1 MRKVLYAL
9 MGFLLTFSALK
20 ADDFLEEANETAPAH
35 LNHPMQD
42 LNAIQGSFFDKNR
55 SKMSNTLNIDYFQ
68 GQTYKIRLR
77 YAMATLLF
85 FSKPISDF
93 VLGDKVGFD
102 AKILESNDRILLIKP
117 LQIGVDSNISVIDN
131 EGKIFS
137 FYVFSTTF
145 TSSKHPNL
153 QVFIEDKNYYS
164 NAFLKPQKENKEKE
178 NKEKENKEKENKEK
192 ENKENT
198 LENAPTNNKP
208 LKEEKE
214 ETKEKE
220 EETITIGDNTNA
232 MKIVKK
238 DIQKGYKALKSS
250 QKKWYCLWACSK
262 KSKLSLMPKE
272 IFNDKQFT
280 YFKFDK
286 RLALSKFPVVYKVVD
301 GYDNPVNTRI
311 VGDYIIAED
320 VSAKWTLRLGKDY
333 LCIRFVKRSKDE

>member
-9 MGFLLTFSALK
+9 MGFLLAFSVLK

-117 LQIGVDSNISVIDN
+117 LQIGVDSNISVIDS

-153 QVFIEDKNYYS
+153 QVFIEDKNYYF
-164 NAFLKPQKENKEKE
+164 NAFLKPQNKENVL
-178 NKEKENKEKENKEK
+178 
-192 ENKENT
+192 ENT
-198 LENAPTNNKP
+198 LENTPTNNKP
-208 LKEEKE
+208 LKEKKE

-220 EETITIGDNTNA
+220 EETIIIGDNTNA

-250 QKKWYCLWACSK
+250 QRKWYCLGICSK
-262 KSKLSLMPKE
+262 KSKPSLMPEE

-286 RLALSKFPVVYKVVD
+286 KLALSKFPVIYKVVD

-320 VSAKWTLRLGKDY
+320 VSTKWTLRLGKDY
-333 LCIRFVKRSKDE
+333 LCIRFVKKGKDE

>member
-1 MRKVLYAL
+1 MRKVLCTL
-9 MGFLLTFSALK
+9 VGFLLVFSALK
-20 ADDFLEEANETAPAH
+20 ADDFLEEANETAPAN

-131 EGKIFS
+131 EGKVFS

-164 NAFLKPQKENKEKE
+164 NAFMKPQIQ
-178 NKEKENKEKENKEK
+178 
-192 ENKENT
+192 ENT
-198 LENAPTNNKP
+198 LENAPTNNNKP

-214 ETKEKE
+214 ETKE

-238 DIQKGYKALKSS
+238 DIQKGYRALKSS
-250 QKKWYCLWACSK
+250 QRKWYCLWICSK
-262 KSKLSLMPKE
+262 KSKLSLMPEE

-286 RLALSKFPVVYKVVD
+286 KLALSKFPVIYKVVD

-333 LCIRFVKRSKDE
+333 LCIRFVKKGKDE

>member
-1 MRKVLYAL
+1 MRKFLYAF
-9 MGFLLTFSALK
+9 MGFLLAFSALK
-20 ADDFLEEANETAPAH
+20 ADDFLEEVNETAPAH

-117 LQIGVDSNISVIDN
+117 LQIGVDSNISVIDS

-164 NAFLKPQKENKEKE
+164 NAFLKPQKENKE
-178 NKEKENKEKENKEK
+178 
-192 ENKENT
+192 NKENT
-198 LENAPTNNKP
+198 LENTPTNNKL

-232 MKIVKK
+232 MKIIKK

-250 QKKWYCLWACSK
+250 QRKWYCLWICSK

-286 RLALSKFPVVYKVVD
+286 RLALSKFPVIYKVVD

-320 VSAKWTLRLGKDY
+320 VSAKWTLRSGKDY
-333 LCIRFVKRSKDE
+333 LCIRFVKRAKDE

>member
-9 MGFLLTFSALK
+9 VGFLLVFSALK
-20 ADDFLEEANETAPAH
+20 ADDFLEEANETAPAN

-55 SKMSNTLNIDYFQ
+55 SKMSNTLNVDYFQ

-131 EGKIFS
+131 EGKVFS

-164 NAFLKPQKENKEKE
+164 NAFMKPQ
-178 NKEKENKEKENKEK
+178 
-192 ENKENT
+192 NKENT
-198 LENAPTNNKP
+198 LEKASTNNKP

-214 ETKEKE
+214 ETKE
-220 EETITIGDNTNA
+220 EETIIIGDNTNA

-238 DIQKGYKALKSS
+238 DIQKGYRALKSS
-250 QKKWYCLWACSK
+250 QRKWYCLGICSK
-262 KSKLSLMPKE
+262 KSKLSLMPEE

-286 RLALSKFPVVYKVVD
+286 KLALSKFPVIYKVVD

-333 LCIRFVKRSKDE
+333 LCIRFIKKGKDE

>member
-1 MRKVLYAL
+1 MRKFLYAL
-9 MGFLLTFSALK
+9 MGFLLAFSALK

-117 LQIGVDSNISVIDN
+117 LQIGVDSNISVIDS

-164 NAFLKPQKENKEKE
+164 NAFLKPQKENKE
-178 NKEKENKEKENKEK
+178 
-192 ENKENT
+192 NKENA
-198 LENAPTNNKP
+198 LENTLTNDNKP
-208 LKEEKE
+208 LKEETLKEEKE

-250 QKKWYCLWACSK
+250 QRKWYCLGICSK

-286 RLALSKFPVVYKVVD
+286 KLALSKFPVIYKVVD

-333 LCIRFVKRSKDE
+333 LCIRFVKRAKDE

>member
-9 MGFLLTFSALK
+9 MGFLLAFSVLK
-20 ADDFLEEANETAPAH
+20 ADDFLEEANETAPVH

-153 QVFIEDKNYYS
+153 QVFIEDKNYYT
-164 NAFLKPQKENKEKE
+164 NAFIKPQKENQEKE
-178 NKEKENKEKENKEK
+178 NKED
-192 ENKENT
+192 T

-214 ETKEKE
+214 ETKTPE
-220 EETITIGDNTNA
+220 EEVITIGDNTNA
-232 MKIVKK
+232 MKIIKK

-250 QKKWYCLWACSK
+250 QRKWYCLWACSK
-262 KSKLSLMPKE
+262 KSKLSLMPEE

-286 RLALSKFPVVYKVVD
+286 RLALSKFPVIYKVVD

-311 VGDYIIAED
+311 VGDYIIAEG

-333 LCIRFVKRSKDE
+333 LCIRFVKRSKNE

>member
-9 MGFLLTFSALK
+9 MGFLLAFSALE

-117 LQIGVDSNISVIDN
+117 LQIGVDSNISVIDS

-164 NAFLKPQKENKEKE
+164 NAFLKPQ
-178 NKEKENKEKENKEK
+178 K

-250 QKKWYCLWACSK
+250 QRKWYCLWACSK

-286 RLALSKFPVVYKVVD
+286 RLALSKFPVIYKVVD

-333 LCIRFVKRSKDE
+333 LCIRFVKKGKDE

>member
-1 MRKVLYAL
+1 MRKVLCAL
-9 MGFLLTFSALK
+9 VGFLLAFSALK
-20 ADDFLEEANETAPAH
+20 ADDFLEEANETAPAN

-68 GQTYKIRLR
+68 GQTYRIRLR

-164 NAFLKPQKENKEKE
+164 NAFMKPQIQ
-178 NKEKENKEKENKEK
+178 
-192 ENKENT
+192 ENT
-198 LENAPTNNKP
+198 LENAPKNNNKP

-214 ETKEKE
+214 EIKEE
-220 EETITIGDNTNA
+220 EETIIIGDNTNA

-238 DIQKGYKALKSS
+238 DIQKGYRALKSS
-250 QKKWYCLWACSK
+250 QRKWYCLWICSK
-262 KSKLSLMPKE
+262 KSKLSLMPEE

-286 RLALSKFPVVYKVVD
+286 KLALSKFPVIYKVVD

-333 LCIRFVKRSKDE
+333 LCIRFVKKGKDE

>member
-9 MGFLLTFSALK
+9 VGFLLAFSALK
-20 ADDFLEEANETAPAH
+20 ADDFLEEANETAPAN
-35 LNHPMQD
+35 LSHPMQD

-131 EGKIFS
+131 EGKVFS

-164 NAFLKPQKENKEKE
+164 NAFMKPQ
-178 NKEKENKEKENKEK
+178 
-192 ENKENT
+192 NKENT
-198 LENAPTNNKP
+198 FEKVPTNNKP

-214 ETKEKE
+214 ETKE

-238 DIQKGYKALKSS
+238 DIQRGYRALKSS
-250 QKKWYCLWACSK
+250 QRKWYCLGICSK
-262 KSKLSLMPKE
+262 KSKLSLMPEE

-286 RLALSKFPVVYKVVD
+286 KLALSKFPVIYKVVD

-333 LCIRFVKRSKDE
+333 LCIRFIKKGKDE

>member
-1 MRKVLYAL
+1 MRKVLCTL
-9 MGFLLTFSALK
+9 VGFLLAFSVLK
-20 ADDFLEEANETAPAH
+20 ADDFLEEANETAPAN

-131 EGKIFS
+131 EGKVFS

-164 NAFLKPQKENKEKE
+164 NAFMKLQ
-178 NKEKENKEKENKEK
+178 
-192 ENKENT
+192 NKENT
-198 LENAPTNNKP
+198 LEKAPTNNNKP

-214 ETKEKE
+214 ETKE

-238 DIQKGYKALKSS
+238 DIQRGYRALKSS
-250 QKKWYCLWACSK
+250 QRKWYCLWICSK
-262 KSKLSLMPKE
+262 KSKLSLMPEE

-286 RLALSKFPVVYKVVD
+286 KLALSKFPVIYKVVD

-320 VSAKWTLRLGKDY
+320 VSAKWTLRSGKDY
-333 LCIRFVKRSKDE
+333 LCIRFIKKGKDE

>member
-9 MGFLLTFSALK
+9 MGFLLAFSVLK

-117 LQIGVDSNISVIDN
+117 LQIGVDSNISVIDS

-153 QVFIEDKNYYS
+153 QVFIEDKNYYT
-164 NAFLKPQKENKEKE
+164 NAFIKPQKENQE
-178 NKEKENKEKENKEK
+178 NM
-192 ENKENT
+192 T
-198 LENAPTNNKP
+198 ENAPTNDNKP
-208 LKEEKE
+208 LKEESLKE
-214 ETKEKE
+214 EKEEAKEKEKTKEKE

-232 MKIVKK
+232 MKIIKK

-250 QKKWYCLWACSK
+250 QRKWYCLWACSK

-286 RLALSKFPVVYKVVD
+286 RLALSKFPVIYKVVD

-333 LCIRFVKRSKDE
+333 LCIRFVKKAKDE

>member
-9 MGFLLTFSALK
+9 MGFLLAFSVLK
-20 ADDFLEEANETAPAH
+20 ADDFLEEANETAPAN

-117 LQIGVDSNISVIDN
+117 LQIGVDSNISVIDS

-178 NKEKENKEKENKEK
+178 NKE
-192 ENKENT
+192 NT
-198 LENAPTNNKP
+198 LENAPINNKP

-238 DIQKGYKALKSS
+238 DIQKGYRALKSS
-250 QKKWYCLWACSK
+250 QRKWYCLWACSK

-286 RLALSKFPVVYKVVD
+286 RLALSKFPVIYKVVD

-333 LCIRFVKRSKDE
+333 LCIRFVKKAKDE

>member
-1 MRKVLYAL
+1 MRKVLCTL
-9 MGFLLTFSALK
+9 VGFLLAFSALK
-20 ADDFLEEANETAPAH
+20 ADDFLEEANETAPAN

-131 EGKIFS
+131 EGKVFS

-164 NAFLKPQKENKEKE
+164 NAFMKPQ
-178 NKEKENKEKENKEK
+178 
-192 ENKENT
+192 NKENT
-198 LENAPTNNKP
+198 LEKAPTNNKP
-208 LKEEKE
+208 LKVGKE

-232 MKIVKK
+232 MTIVKK
-238 DIQKGYKALKSS
+238 DIQKGYRALKSS
-250 QKKWYCLWACSK
+250 QRKWYCLGICSK
-262 KSKLSLMPKE
+262 KSKLSLMPEE

-286 RLALSKFPVVYKVVD
+286 KLALSKFPVIYKVVD

-333 LCIRFVKRSKDE
+333 LCIRFVKKGKDE

>member
-1 MRKVLYAL
+1 MRKVF
-9 MGFLLTFSALK
+9 MGFLLVFSTLK

-55 SKMSNTLNIDYFQ
+55 SKMSNTLNINYFQ

-117 LQIGVDSNISVIDN
+117 LQIGVDSNISVIDS

-153 QVFIEDKNYYS
+153 QVFIEDKNYYT
-164 NAFLKPQKENKEKE
+164 NAFIKPQKENQE
-178 NKEKENKEKENKEK
+178 NMA
-192 ENKENT
+192 
-198 LENAPTNNKP
+198 ENAPKDAQKNNHKP

-220 EETITIGDNTNA
+220 EEAIIIGDNTNT
-232 MKIVKK
+232 MKIIKK

-250 QKKWYCLWACSK
+250 QRKWYCLWACSK
-262 KSKLSLMPKE
+262 KSKLSLMPEE

-286 RLALSKFPVVYKVVD
+286 RLALSKFPVIYKVVD

-333 LCIRFVKRSKDE
+333 LCIRFIKRSKGE

>member
-1 MRKVLYAL
+1 MRKFLYAL
-9 MGFLLTFSALK
+9 MGFLLAFSALK

-117 LQIGVDSNISVIDN
+117 LQIGVDSNISVIDS

-164 NAFLKPQKENKEKE
+164 NAFLKPQKENKE
-178 NKEKENKEKENKEK
+178 
-192 ENKENT
+192 NT

-232 MKIVKK
+232 MKIIKK

-250 QKKWYCLWACSK
+250 QRKWYCLWACSK

-286 RLALSKFPVVYKVVD
+286 RLALSKFPVIYKVVD

-320 VSAKWTLRLGKDY
+320 VSTKWTLRLGKDY
-333 LCIRFVKRSKDE
+333 LCIRFVKKAKDE

>member
-9 MGFLLTFSALK
+9 MGFLLAFSALK
-20 ADDFLEEANETAPAH
+20 ADDFLEEANETAPAN

-117 LQIGVDSNISVIDN
+117 LQIGVDSNISVIDS

-153 QVFIEDKNYYS
+153 QVFIEDKNYYT
-164 NAFLKPQKENKEKE
+164 NAFIKPQKENQE
-178 NKEKENKEKENKEK
+178 NMA
-192 ENKENT
+192 
-198 LENAPTNNKP
+198 ENAPKDAPKNNHKP
-208 LKEEKE
+208 LKE
-214 ETKEKE
+214 EKE

-232 MKIVKK
+232 MKIIKK
-238 DIQKGYKALKSS
+238 DIQKGYRALKSS
-250 QKKWYCLWACSK
+250 QRKWYCLGICSK
-262 KSKLSLMPKE
+262 KSKPSLMPKE

-286 RLALSKFPVVYKVVD
+286 RLALSKFPVIYKVVD

-320 VSAKWTLRLGKDY
+320 VSTKWTLRLGKDY
-333 LCIRFVKRSKDE
+333 LCIRFVKKGKDE

>member
-1 MRKVLYAL
+1 MRKFLYAL
-9 MGFLLTFSALK
+9 MGFLLAFSALK

-55 SKMSNTLNIDYFQ
+55 SKMSNTLNINYFQ

-117 LQIGVDSNISVIDN
+117 LQIGVDSNISVIDS

-164 NAFLKPQKENKEKE
+164 NAFLKPQKEN
-178 NKEKENKEKENKEK
+178 K

-250 QKKWYCLWACSK
+250 QRKWYCLGICSK

-286 RLALSKFPVVYKVVD
+286 RLALSKFPVIYKVVD
-301 GYDNPVNTRI
+301 GYDNLVNTRI

-333 LCIRFVKRSKDE
+333 LCIRFVKKAKDE

>member
-9 MGFLLTFSALK
+9 VGFLLAFSVLK
-20 ADDFLEEANETAPAH
+20 ADDFLEEANETAPAN

-153 QVFIEDKNYYS
+153 QVFIDDKNYYS
-164 NAFLKPQKENKEKE
+164 NAFMKPQ
-178 NKEKENKEKENKEK
+178 
-192 ENKENT
+192 NKENT

-208 LKEEKE
+208 LKEEPLKE
-214 ETKEKE
+214 ETKE

-232 MKIVKK
+232 MKIIKK
-238 DIQKGYKALKSS
+238 DIQKGYRALKSS
-250 QKKWYCLWACSK
+250 QRKWYCLGICSK
-262 KSKLSLMPKE
+262 KSKPSLMPKE

-286 RLALSKFPVVYKVVD
+286 RLALSKFPVIYKVVD

-333 LCIRFVKRSKDE
+333 LCIRFVKKAKDE

>member
-9 MGFLLTFSALK
+9 VGFLLAFSALK
-20 ADDFLEEANETAPAH
+20 ADDFLEEANETAPAN
-35 LNHPMQD
+35 LSHPMQD

-131 EGKIFS
+131 EGKVFS

-164 NAFLKPQKENKEKE
+164 NAFMKPQ
-178 NKEKENKEKENKEK
+178 
-192 ENKENT
+192 NKENI
-198 LENAPTNNKP
+198 LEKAPINNKP

-214 ETKEKE
+214 ETKE

-238 DIQKGYKALKSS
+238 DIQKGYRALKSS
-250 QKKWYCLWACSK
+250 QRKWYCLGICSK
-262 KSKLSLMPKE
+262 KSKLSLMPEE

-286 RLALSKFPVVYKVVD
+286 KLALSKFPVIYKVVD

-320 VSAKWTLRLGKDY
+320 VSAKWTLRSGKDY
-333 LCIRFVKRSKDE
+333 LCIRFIKKGKDE

>member
-1 MRKVLYAL
+1 MRKVLCTL
-9 MGFLLTFSALK
+9 VGFLLVSSALK
-20 ADDFLEEANETAPAH
+20 ADDFLEEANETAPAN

-55 SKMSNTLNIDYFQ
+55 SKMSNTLNVDYFQ

-131 EGKIFS
+131 EGKVFS

-164 NAFLKPQKENKEKE
+164 NAFMKPQ
-178 NKEKENKEKENKEK
+178 
-192 ENKENT
+192 NKENI
-198 LENAPTNNKP
+198 LENTPTNNKP

-214 ETKEKE
+214 ETKE

-238 DIQKGYKALKSS
+238 DIQKGYRALKSS
-250 QKKWYCLWACSK
+250 QRKWYCLGICSK
-262 KSKLSLMPKE
+262 KSKLSLMPEE

-286 RLALSKFPVVYKVVD
+286 KLALSKFPVIYKVVD

-333 LCIRFVKRSKDE
+333 LCIRFIKKGKDE

>member
-9 MGFLLTFSALK
+9 MGFLLAFSALK
-20 ADDFLEEANETAPAH
+20 ADDFLEEANETAPAN

-164 NAFLKPQKENKEKE
+164 NAFMKPQIQK
-178 NKEKENKEKENKEK
+178 
-192 ENKENT
+192 NT
-198 LENAPTNNKP
+198 LEKAPTNNKP

-214 ETKEKE
+214 ETKE

-238 DIQKGYKALKSS
+238 DIQKGYRALKSS
-250 QKKWYCLWACSK
+250 QRKWYCLGICSK
-262 KSKLSLMPKE
+262 KSKLSLMPEE

-286 RLALSKFPVVYKVVD
+286 KLALSKFPVIYKVVD

-333 LCIRFVKRSKDE
+333 LCIRFIKKGKDE

>member
-9 MGFLLTFSALK
+9 VGFLLVFSALK
-20 ADDFLEEANETAPAH
+20 SDDFLEEANETAPAN

-131 EGKIFS
+131 EGKVFS

-164 NAFLKPQKENKEKE
+164 NAFMKPQ
-178 NKEKENKEKENKEK
+178 
-192 ENKENT
+192 NKENT
-198 LENAPTNNKP
+198 LEKAPTNNKP

-238 DIQKGYKALKSS
+238 DIQKGYRALKSS
-250 QKKWYCLWACSK
+250 QRKWYCLGICSK
-262 KSKLSLMPKE
+262 KSKLSLMPEE

-286 RLALSKFPVVYKVVD
+286 KLALSKFPVIYKVVD

-333 LCIRFVKRSKDE
+333 LCIRFIKKGKDE

>member
-1 MRKVLYAL
+1 MRKVLCTL
-9 MGFLLTFSALK
+9 VGFLLVSSALK
-20 ADDFLEEANETAPAH
+20 ADDFLEEANETAPAN

-55 SKMSNTLNIDYFQ
+55 SKMSNTLNVDYFQ

-77 YAMATLLF
+77 YAMATLLL

-131 EGKIFS
+131 EGKVFS

-164 NAFLKPQKENKEKE
+164 NAFMKPQ
-178 NKEKENKEKENKEK
+178 
-192 ENKENT
+192 NKENT
-198 LENAPTNNKP
+198 LEKAPTNNKL

-214 ETKEKE
+214 ETKE

-238 DIQKGYKALKSS
+238 DIQKGYRALKSS
-250 QKKWYCLWACSK
+250 QRKWYCLGICSK
-262 KSKLSLMPKE
+262 KSKLSLMPEE

-286 RLALSKFPVVYKVVD
+286 KLALSKFPVIYKVVD

-333 LCIRFVKRSKDE
+333 LCIRFIKKGKDE

>member
-1 MRKVLYAL
+1 MRKVLWGFV
-9 MGFLLTFSALK
+9 GFLLVFSVLK

-35 LNHPMQD
+35 LNHPIQD

-117 LQIGVDSNISVIDN
+117 LQIGVDSNISVIDS

-153 QVFIEDKNYYS
+153 QVFIEDKNYYT
-164 NAFLKPQKENKEKE
+164 NAFIKPQKENQE
-178 NKEKENKEKENKEK
+178 NMA
-192 ENKENT
+192 
-198 LENAPTNNKP
+198 ENAPKDAQKNNHKP

-220 EETITIGDNTNA
+220 EEVIIIGDNTNA
-232 MKIVKK
+232 MKIIKK

-250 QKKWYCLWACSK
+250 QRKWYCLWACSK
-262 KSKLSLMPKE
+262 KSKLSLMPEE

-286 RLALSKFPVVYKVVD
+286 RLALSKFPVIYKVVD

-333 LCIRFVKRSKDE
+333 LCIRFIKRSKSE

>member
-1 MRKVLYAL
+1 MRKVLCTL
-9 MGFLLTFSALK
+9 VGFLLAFSALK
-20 ADDFLEEANETAPAH
+20 ADDFLEEANETAPVN

-102 AKILESNDRILLIKP
+102 AKILESNDRILFIKP

-164 NAFLKPQKENKEKE
+164 NAFMKPQ
-178 NKEKENKEKENKEK
+178 
-192 ENKENT
+192 NKENT
-198 LENAPTNNKP
+198 LEKTPINNKP

-214 ETKEKE
+214 ETKE

-238 DIQKGYKALKSS
+238 DIQKGYRALKSS
-250 QKKWYCLWACSK
+250 QRKWYCLGICSK
-262 KSKLSLMPKE
+262 KSKLSLMPEE

-286 RLALSKFPVVYKVVD
+286 KLALSKFPVVYKVVD

-333 LCIRFVKRSKDE
+333 LCIRFIKKGKDE

>member
-1 MRKVLYAL
+1 MRKVLWGFV
-9 MGFLLTFSALK
+9 GFLLVFSVLK

-117 LQIGVDSNISVIDN
+117 LQIGVDSNVSVIDS

-153 QVFIEDKNYYS
+153 QVFIEDKNYYT
-164 NAFLKPQKENKEKE
+164 NAFIKPLKENQE
-178 NKEKENKEKENKEK
+178 NMA
-192 ENKENT
+192 
-198 LENAPTNNKP
+198 ENAPKDAQKNNKP

-220 EETITIGDNTNA
+220 EEVIIIGDNTNA
-232 MKIVKK
+232 MKIIKK

-250 QKKWYCLWACSK
+250 QRKWYCLWACSK
-262 KSKLSLMPKE
+262 KSKLSLMPEE

-286 RLALSKFPVVYKVVD
+286 RLALSKFPVIYKVVD

-320 VSAKWTLRLGKDY
+320 VSTKWTLRLGKDY
-333 LCIRFVKRSKDE
+333 LCIRFVKRSKSE

>member
-1 MRKVLYAL
+1 MRKVLCTL
-9 MGFLLTFSALK
+9 VGFLLVSSALK
-20 ADDFLEEANETAPAH
+20 ADDFLEEANETAPAN
-35 LNHPMQD
+35 LNHPMQN

-164 NAFLKPQKENKEKE
+164 NAFMKPQ
-178 NKEKENKEKENKEK
+178 
-192 ENKENT
+192 NKENT
-198 LENAPTNNKP
+198 FEKALTNNNKP

-250 QKKWYCLWACSK
+250 QRKWYCLGICSK

-286 RLALSKFPVVYKVVD
+286 KLALSKFPVIYKVVD

-333 LCIRFVKRSKDE
+333 LCIRFIKKGKDE

>member
-9 MGFLLTFSALK
+9 VGFLLAFSALK
-20 ADDFLEEANETAPAH
+20 ADDFLEEANETAPAN

-164 NAFLKPQKENKEKE
+164 NAFIKPQKEN
-178 NKEKENKEKENKEK
+178 K

-208 LKEEKE
+208 LKAEKE

-250 QKKWYCLWACSK
+250 QRKWYCLGICSK

-286 RLALSKFPVVYKVVD
+286 RLALSKFPVIYKVVD

-333 LCIRFVKRSKDE
+333 LCIRFVKKGKDE

>member
-9 MGFLLTFSALK
+9 VGFLLVFSALK
-20 ADDFLEEANETAPAH
+20 ADDFLEEANETAPVN

-131 EGKIFS
+131 EGKVFS

-164 NAFLKPQKENKEKE
+164 NAFMKPQ
-178 NKEKENKEKENKEK
+178 
-192 ENKENT
+192 NKENT
-198 LENAPTNNKP
+198 LEKAPTNNNKP

-214 ETKEKE
+214 ETKE

-238 DIQKGYKALKSS
+238 DIQRGYRALKSS
-250 QKKWYCLWACSK
+250 QRKWYCLWICSK
-262 KSKLSLMPKE
+262 KSKLSLMPEE

-286 RLALSKFPVVYKVVD
+286 KLALSKFPVIYKVVD

-333 LCIRFVKRSKDE
+333 LCIRFIKKGKDE

>member
-1 MRKVLYAL
+1 MRKVLCAL
-9 MGFLLTFSALK
+9 VGFLLVFSALK
-20 ADDFLEEANETAPAH
+20 ADDFLEEANETAPVN

-55 SKMSNTLNIDYFQ
+55 SKMSNTLNVDYFQ

-164 NAFLKPQKENKEKE
+164 NAFMKPQ
-178 NKEKENKEKENKEK
+178 
-192 ENKENT
+192 NKENT
-198 LENAPTNNKP
+198 LEKAPTNNKP

-214 ETKEKE
+214 ETKEE
-220 EETITIGDNTNA
+220 EETIIIGDSTNA

-238 DIQKGYKALKSS
+238 DIQKGYRALKSS
-250 QKKWYCLWACSK
+250 QRKWYCLWICSK
-262 KSKLSLMPKE
+262 KSKLSLMPEE

-286 RLALSKFPVVYKVVD
+286 KLALSKFPVIYKVVD

-333 LCIRFVKRSKDE
+333 LCIRFIKKGKDE

>member
-9 MGFLLTFSALK
+9 VGFLLAFSALK
-20 ADDFLEEANETAPAH
+20 ADDFLEEANETAPAN

-55 SKMSNTLNIDYFQ
+55 SKMSNTLNVDYFQ

-164 NAFLKPQKENKEKE
+164 NAFMKPQ
-178 NKEKENKEKENKEK
+178 
-192 ENKENT
+192 NKENT
-198 LENAPTNNKP
+198 LEKTPTNNKP

-214 ETKEKE
+214 ETKE

-238 DIQKGYKALKSS
+238 DIQKGYRALKSS
-250 QKKWYCLWACSK
+250 QRKWYCLGICSK
-262 KSKLSLMPKE
+262 KSKLSLMPEE

-286 RLALSKFPVVYKVVD
+286 KLALSKFPVIYKVVD

-333 LCIRFVKRSKDE
+333 LCIRFIKKGKDE

>member
-9 MGFLLTFSALK
+9 VGFLLVFSALK
-20 ADDFLEEANETAPAH
+20 ADDFLEEANETAPAN

-164 NAFLKPQKENKEKE
+164 NAFMKPQ
-178 NKEKENKEKENKEK
+178 
-192 ENKENT
+192 NKENT

-238 DIQKGYKALKSS
+238 DIQRGYRALKSS
-250 QKKWYCLWACSK
+250 QRKWYCLGICSK
-262 KSKLSLMPKE
+262 KSKLSLMPEE

-286 RLALSKFPVVYKVVD
+286 KLALSKFPVVYKVVD

-320 VSAKWTLRLGKDY
+320 VSAKWTLRSGKDY
-333 LCIRFVKRSKDE
+333 LCIRFIKKGKDE

>member
-1 MRKVLYAL
+1 MRKVLWIL
-9 MGFLLTFSALK
+9 MGFLLAFSVLK

-164 NAFLKPQKENKEKE
+164 NAFLKPQKENKE
-178 NKEKENKEKENKEK
+178 
-192 ENKENT
+192 NKENI

-232 MKIVKK
+232 MKIIKK

-250 QKKWYCLWACSK
+250 QRKWYCLGICSK
-262 KSKLSLMPKE
+262 KSKLSLMPEE

-286 RLALSKFPVVYKVVD
+286 KLALSKFPVIYKVVD

-333 LCIRFVKRSKDE
+333 LCIRFVKKGKDE

>member
-1 MRKVLYAL
+1 MRKVLCTL
-9 MGFLLTFSALK
+9 VGFLLVSSALK
-20 ADDFLEEANETAPAH
+20 ADDFLEEANETAPAN

-68 GQTYKIRLR
+68 GQTYKVRLR

-164 NAFLKPQKENKEKE
+164 NAFMKPQ
-178 NKEKENKEKENKEK
+178 
-192 ENKENT
+192 NKENT
-198 LENAPTNNKP
+198 LEKAPTNNKP

-220 EETITIGDNTNA
+220 EETITIGDSTNA

-238 DIQKGYKALKSS
+238 DIQKGYRALKSS
-250 QKKWYCLWACSK
+250 QRKWYCLGICSK
-262 KSKLSLMPKE
+262 KSKLSLMPEE

-286 RLALSKFPVVYKVVD
+286 KLALSKFPVIYKVVD

-333 LCIRFVKRSKDE
+333 LCIRFIKKGKDE

>member
-9 MGFLLTFSALK
+9 VGFLLVFSVLK
-20 ADDFLEEANETAPAH
+20 ADDFLEEANETAPAN

-164 NAFLKPQKENKEKE
+164 NAFMKPQ
-178 NKEKENKEKENKEK
+178 
-192 ENKENT
+192 NKENA
-198 LENAPTNNKP
+198 LENTPTNNKP

-238 DIQKGYKALKSS
+238 DIQKGYRALKSS
-250 QKKWYCLWACSK
+250 QRKWYCLGICSK
-262 KSKLSLMPKE
+262 KSKLSLMPEE

-286 RLALSKFPVVYKVVD
+286 KLALSKFPVIYKVVD

-333 LCIRFVKRSKDE
+333 LCIRFVKRGKDE

>member
-9 MGFLLTFSALK
+9 VGFLLVFSALK
-20 ADDFLEEANETAPAH
+20 ADDFLEEANETAPAN

-131 EGKIFS
+131 EGKVFS

-164 NAFLKPQKENKEKE
+164 NAFMKPQ
-178 NKEKENKEKENKEK
+178 
-192 ENKENT
+192 NKENT
-198 LENAPTNNKP
+198 FEKALTNNKP

-214 ETKEKE
+214 ETKE
-220 EETITIGDNTNA
+220 EETIIIGDNTNA

-238 DIQKGYKALKSS
+238 DIQRGYRALKSS
-250 QKKWYCLWACSK
+250 QRKWYCLGICSK
-262 KSKLSLMPKE
+262 KSKLSLMPEE

-286 RLALSKFPVVYKVVD
+286 KLALSKFPVVYKVVD

-333 LCIRFVKRSKDE
+333 LCIRFIKKGKDE

>member
-1 MRKVLYAL
+1 MRKFLYAL
-9 MGFLLTFSALK
+9 MGFLLAFSALK

-55 SKMSNTLNIDYFQ
+55 SKMSNTLNINYFQ

-117 LQIGVDSNISVIDN
+117 LQIGVDSNISVIDS

-164 NAFLKPQKENKEKE
+164 NAFMKPQ
-178 NKEKENKEKENKEK
+178 
-192 ENKENT
+192 NKENA
-198 LENAPTNNKP
+198 LENTHTNNKS
-208 LKEEKE
+208 LKEEPLKAGKE

-232 MKIVKK
+232 MTIVKK

-250 QKKWYCLWACSK
+250 QRKWYCLGICSK
-262 KSKLSLMPKE
+262 KSKLSLMPEE

-286 RLALSKFPVVYKVVD
+286 RLALSKFPVIYKVVD

-320 VSAKWTLRLGKDY
+320 VSTKWTLRLGKDY
-333 LCIRFVKRSKDE
+333 LCIRFVKRAKDE

>member
-1 MRKVLYAL
+1 MRKVSCTLV
-9 MGFLLTFSALK
+9 GFLLVSSALK
-20 ADDFLEEANETAPAH
+20 ADDFLEEANETAPAN

-55 SKMSNTLNIDYFQ
+55 SKMSNTLNINYFQ

-164 NAFLKPQKENKEKE
+164 NAFMKPQ
-178 NKEKENKEKENKEK
+178 
-192 ENKENT
+192 NKENT
-198 LENAPTNNKP
+198 LEKAPTNNKP

-214 ETKEKE
+214 ETKE

-238 DIQKGYKALKSS
+238 DIQKGYRALKSS
-250 QKKWYCLWACSK
+250 QRKWYCLGICSK
-262 KSKLSLMPKE
+262 KSKLSLMPEE

-286 RLALSKFPVVYKVVD
+286 KLALSKFPVIYKVVD

-333 LCIRFVKRSKDE
+333 LCIRFVKKGKDE

>member
-9 MGFLLTFSALK
+9 MGFLLAFSALR
-20 ADDFLEEANETAPAH
+20 ADDFLEEANETAPAN

-164 NAFLKPQKENKEKE
+164 NAFIKPQKEN
-178 NKEKENKEKENKEK
+178 K

-208 LKEEKE
+208 LKEEPLKEKKE

-238 DIQKGYKALKSS
+238 DIQKGYRALKSS
-250 QKKWYCLWACSK
+250 QRKWYCLGICSK

-286 RLALSKFPVVYKVVD
+286 RLALSKFPVIYKVVD

-320 VSAKWTLRLGKDY
+320 VSTKWTLRLGKDY
-333 LCIRFVKRSKDE
+333 LCIRFVKKAKDE